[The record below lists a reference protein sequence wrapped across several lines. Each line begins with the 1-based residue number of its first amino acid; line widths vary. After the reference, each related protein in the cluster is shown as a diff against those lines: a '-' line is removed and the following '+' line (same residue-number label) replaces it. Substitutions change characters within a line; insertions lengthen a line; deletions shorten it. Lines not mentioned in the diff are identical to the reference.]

1 MKKTDTI
8 FITLIAIGASQ
19 LIFRV
24 AHAEDERNCNI
35 FDSMTLSETWIN
47 VGFYSYHFQRDNGL
61 NDSNPGIGAE
71 YRFSS
76 KSSITAGRFYNSDR
90 QYSNYVGAYY
100 QPFSIGVVRIGV
112 VAGAFNGYPK
122 MRNGGWFLAAIPVAS
137 VEYQRVGLNVSLVP
151 SYKDRLY
158 GALSFQLKS
167 KF

>member
-47 VGFYSYHFQRDNGL
+47 VGFYSYHFQRDKGL

-90 QYSNYVGAYY
+90 QYYLLEN
-100 QPFSIGVVRIGV
+100 
-112 VAGAFNGYPK
+112 K
-122 MRNGGWFLAAIPVAS
+122 
-137 VEYQRVGLNVSLVP
+137 
-151 SYKDRLY
+151 
-158 GALSFQLKS
+158 
-167 KF
+167 